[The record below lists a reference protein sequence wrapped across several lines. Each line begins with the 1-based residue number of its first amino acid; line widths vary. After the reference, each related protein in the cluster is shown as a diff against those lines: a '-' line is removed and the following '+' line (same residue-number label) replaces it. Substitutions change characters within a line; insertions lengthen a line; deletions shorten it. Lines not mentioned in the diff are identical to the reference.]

1 MSATLLSE
9 SETIRSD
16 APAPESSARRA
27 APGEHALT
35 GDEKAGAA
43 AIAAVALLVA
53 ASCLASGET
62 AIAGFFAALGAACFA
77 IACILHLA
85 AED

>member
-1 MSATLLSE
+1 MSATLLSDI
-9 SETIRSD
+9 ETLRSD
-16 APAPESSARRA
+16 APAPEAPARHLSS
-27 APGEHALT
+27 GEHALT

-53 ASCLASGET
+53 ASCLASGEPSL
-62 AIAGFFAALGAACFA
+62 AGFFAALGAASFA

-85 AED
+85 TRD